1 MSENS
6 QAYARCKRPKLDFTR
21 SISEYLL
28 DNLQFTYFTM
38 KQAHIISV
46 ITISWKC
53 RKTQSLQ
60 ISTNEHED
68 FSIMPG
74 MEVFITGC
82 QQSCGKV
89 MFSVVSVIVSTRG
102 QTPTPFVQ
110 PSQPPH
116 THYEACTVGKRAV
129 SIELKCLLVS
139 I

>member
-1 MSENS
+1 MG
-6 QAYARCKRPKLDFTR
+6 THT
-21 SISEYLL
+21 IL

-53 RKTQSLQ
+53 RKTQPLQ
-60 ISTNEHED
+60 ISTSEHKD

-74 MEVFITGC
+74 MEVFIT
-82 QQSCGKV
+82 
-89 MFSVVSVIVSTRG
+89 
-102 QTPTPFVQ
+102 PTPFVQ

-116 THYEACTVGKRAV
+116 IHYEACTVGKRAV